1 MSLDEL
7 IKFRVDDNFSY
18 LVVEACDEI
27 FYVFNLRN
35 KNERDKAEFIVSD
48 ADWFV
53 VGWKISRKLPS
64 WVLSAKYQT
73 DSAIEYE
80 IDAKYAKGNN
90 VDANNEDVNGDDYG
104 DNDDDKDVDKDGT
117 ESDVDDDDNVDEDED
132 TDVDVNGGVIVLNDD
147 DDDKSSNDEDEDDK
161 DDDTNADVQVTA
173 VKKSLQQEE

>member
-1 MSLDEL
+1 MC
-7 IKFRVDDNFSY
+7 NY
-18 LVVEACDEI
+18 C
-27 FYVFNLRN
+27 N
-35 KNERDKAEFIVSD
+35 KKNYFIISTSEFIVTD

-64 WVLSAKYQT
+64 WVLYILSAKYWT

-104 DNDDDKDVDKDGT
+104 DNDGDEDVDKDGT

-132 TDVDVNGGVIVLNDD
+132 TDVGVNGGVIVLNDD
-147 DDDKSSNDEDEDDK
+147 VDDKSSNY
-161 DDDTNADVQVTA
+161 
-173 VKKSLQQEE
+173 